1 MTTFQYTITDPN
13 GLHARPAGLL
23 VKAAAGFQSAVTIK
37 RGDKSADLKRLFAV
51 MGLAVK
57 QGETVEVTC
66 DGADEAACAQ
76 ALEEF
81 FKQNF

>member
-1 MTTFQYTITDPN
+1 MTTFQYTVTDPN

-23 VKAAAGFQSAVTIK
+23 VKSAAGFQSAVTIK
-37 RGDKSADLKRLFAV
+37 RGDKSADLTRLFAV

-57 QGETVEVTC
+57 QGETVEVSC
-66 DGADEAACAQ
+66 DGPDEAECAKT
-76 ALEEF
+76 LEDF